1 MTPAGKRFRTWLTE
15 HVSLDASS
23 HMTLEEL
30 RAALDRSAPLLLKD
44 LKAKD
49 ASRTKTMFLS
59 NAVTGMFKIEMKSS
73 ARFGDTTC
81 SSVWTGLR

>member
-1 MTPAGKRFRTWLTE
+1 MTPPEKRFLTWLIE

-30 RAALDRSAPLLLKD
+30 RAALDRSAPLILKE

-49 ASRTKTMFLS
+49 AARTKTMFLS
-59 NAVTGMFKIEMKSS
+59 NAVTGMFQVEMKSA
-73 ARFGDTTC
+73 ARCGDTTC
-81 SSVWTGLR
+81 SSVWLGLR